1 MSEQNQDMTD
11 LLNLKQQIIEL
22 VKSGPD
28 ADKAQLAQCDL
39 DLESCALKLGRS
51 PLYYSLKSLVQHA
64 RKDFNGSVITCLQ
77 GGLLSVA
84 VESLKSA
91 MESEDKEI
99 KLKGESGLWTSMALS
114 LSNLNLDMAV
124 GACLISLTLNGEDP
138 VAREIMGQLMAKVS
152 ERSKTA
158 EASDD

>member
-1 MSEQNQDMTD
+1 MSEQSKDMTD
-11 LLNLKQQIIEL
+11 LINLKDHILEL
-22 VKSGPD
+22 IKSGAD
-28 ADKAQLAQCDL
+28 ADKAELAQCDL
-39 DLESCALKLGRS
+39 DLESCALRLGRS

-64 RKDFNGSVITCLQ
+64 RRDFNGSVVTCLQ

-91 MESEDKEI
+91 MQSDDKEI

-124 GACLISLTLNGEDP
+124 GACLISLTLNGEDA
-138 VAREIMGQLMAKVS
+138 VAREVMSQLMAKVS
-152 ERSKTA
+152 ERSKAVETN
-158 EASDD
+158 DV

>member
-1 MSEQNQDMTD
+1 MSEQSKDMTD
-11 LLNLKQQIIEL
+11 LINLKDHILEL
-22 VKSGPD
+22 IKSGAD
-28 ADKAQLAQCDL
+28 ADKAELAQCDL

-64 RKDFNGSVITCLQ
+64 RRDFNGSVVTCLQ

-91 MESEDKEI
+91 MQSDDKEI

-124 GACLISLTLNGEDP
+124 GACLISLTLNGEDA
-138 VAREIMGQLMAKVS
+138 VAREVMSQLMAKVS
-152 ERSKTA
+152 ERSKAVETN
-158 EASDD
+158 DV